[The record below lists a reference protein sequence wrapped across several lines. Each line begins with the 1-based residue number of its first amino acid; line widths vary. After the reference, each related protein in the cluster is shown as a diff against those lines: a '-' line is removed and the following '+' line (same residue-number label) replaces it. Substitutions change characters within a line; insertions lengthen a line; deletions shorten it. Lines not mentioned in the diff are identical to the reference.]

1 MIPANPAIR
10 ILIVDDDP
18 VSVQVM
24 ARALKSVCRCEFA
37 LSGPQALERL
47 AKERLPAL
55 ILLDVLMPE
64 MDGYTLCRTLQSDPR
79 LKDIPVI
86 YVTASQDPDSETRAL
101 EAGAA
106 DFIAKPINPPVLHL
120 RVGLQLQ
127 LRERDQARRDSE
139 ARFERLAHYDALT
152 GLPNRL
158 LLADRLHQAMA
169 QTKRR
174 GKRLAVAYLDLDG
187 FKAINDRHGHAVGD
201 RVLVTA
207 AERMKQALREG
218 DTVARLA
225 GDEFVA
231 ALIDLE
237 SSDAGALLLDRLLA
251 ALSAPM
257 PLGDLVV
264 QISASLGVTFY
275 PQPVEVDADQLLRQ
289 ADHAMYQAKLTG
301 KNCYRVFNVDQDHR
315 NRGVQ
320 ENPERIRS
328 ALVAREF
335 VLYYQPKVSLR
346 SGDVIGAEALIRW
359 QHPKRG
365 LLLPQEFL
373 PVIEDDPLAAE
384 LGEWVIETALTQM
397 EVWEANGVDLP
408 ISVNVGACQLRQS
421 DFVARLRA
429 LMAAHP
435 GVKPASLALEIREI
449 SAMRDLA
456 HVARVVADCRELG
469 VSCALDNFGIGYS
482 SLTYLKQLAVT
493 ALKIDRS
500 FVGDMLDNPDDLAII
515 EGILG
520 LATAFRLQTI
530 AEGAET
536 PEQGERLLQL
546 GCELAQGYG
555 IAHPMSADAVIGW
568 LADWPPSPHW
578 IHLFL
583 DRRRALL
590 SDLAK

>member
-1 MIPANPAIR
+1 MPAYPAIR

-18 VSVQVM
+18 ASVQIM

-47 AKERLPAL
+47 AADRLPAL
-55 ILLDVLMPE
+55 ILLDVMMPE
-64 MDGYTLCRTLQSDPR
+64 MDGYALCRTLQADPR

-86 YVTASQDPDSETRAL
+86 YVTASQDPDSETHAL

-106 DFIAKPINPPVLHL
+106 DFIPKPINPPVLRL

-127 LRERDQARRDSE
+127 LREREQALRDSE
-139 ARFERLAHYDALT
+139 ARFERLAHYDTLT
-152 GLPNRL
+152 GLPNRR

-174 GKRLAVAYLDLDG
+174 GRHLAVAYLDLDG
-187 FKAINDRHGHAVGD
+187 FKDVNDRHGHAIGD
-201 RVLVTA
+201 QLLVA
-207 AERMKQALREG
+207 VANHMNQALREG
-218 DTVARLA
+218 DTIARLG

-231 ALIDLE
+231 VMIDLE
-237 SSDAGALLLDRLLA
+237 YRDAIAPLLNRLLA
-251 ALSAPM
+251 AAAAPM
-257 PLGDLVV
+257 PVGDLVFQV
-264 QISASLGVTFY
+264 SASLGVALY
-275 PQPVEVDADQLLRQ
+275 PQPDEVDADQLLRQ
-289 ADHAMYQAKLTG
+289 ADQAMYQAKLAG
-301 KNCYRVFNVDQDHR
+301 KNCYRVFNADQDQRTRRVH
-315 NRGVQ
+315 
-320 ENPERIRS
+320 ENPERIRR

-359 QHPKRG
+359 QHPERG

-384 LGEWVIETALTQM
+384 LDEWVIETALTQM
-397 EVWEANGVDLP
+397 DVWQANGVDLP
-408 ISVNVGACQLRQS
+408 VSVNVGARQLRQS

-429 LMAAHP
+429 LLAMHP

-456 HVARVVADCRELG
+456 HVSRVVADCRELG
-469 VSCALDNFGIGYS
+469 VSCALDNFGVGYS

-500 FVGDMLDNPDDLAII
+500 FVADMLNNPDDLAII
-515 EGILG
+515 ESILG

-583 DRRRALL
+583 DRRCTLL
-590 SDLAK
+590 SDLTQ